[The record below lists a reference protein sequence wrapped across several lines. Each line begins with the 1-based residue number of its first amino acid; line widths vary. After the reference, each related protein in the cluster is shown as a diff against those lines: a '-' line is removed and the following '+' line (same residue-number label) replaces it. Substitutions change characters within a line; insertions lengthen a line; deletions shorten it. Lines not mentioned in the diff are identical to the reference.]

1 MVDNLTPDNTA
12 LATLYGNWI
21 KRIALLLKVRMPWA
35 DLEELLQWGA
45 IGMMEASQRFNASH
59 GTNFQAFAAQRI
71 RGAMIDGLRREGSFR
86 RGQVVLDIETIDS
99 STYQQS
105 QGPEDPMTILSR
117 QDDRS
122 LLAKALRTLPTLEY
136 QILALHFYEEL
147 NNREIASV
155 LDISEG
161 YASRLRKRA
170 LDALAAY
177 IAAAQRGEYLP

>member
-1 MVDNLTPDNTA
+1 MVDDLTPNNSA
-12 LATLYGNWI
+12 LAALYGNWI

-45 IGMMEASQRFNASH
+45 IGMMEASKRFNTGH
-59 GTNFQAFAAQRI
+59 GSSFQAFAAQRI
-71 RGAMIDGLRREGSFR
+71 RGAMIDGMRREGSHR
-86 RGQVVLDIETIDS
+86 RGQVVLDIEAIDT

-105 QGPEDPMTILSR
+105 KGPEDPMTILSR
-117 QDDRS
+117 QDDRY
-122 LLAKALRTLPTLEY
+122 LLAQALRTLPKLEY

-170 LDALAAY
+170 LDALGAY